1 MNNERTVILEN
12 VGGCPVGLKDT
23 QARTYRLAVDA
34 KIRISE
40 VSLQDI
46 LDYPASKV
54 FFNEDKVKIKNI
66 SSEALY
72 NMGLSEKEI
81 AQFLIGE
88 QPAVVVTPV
97 IEEKPYEEVIEEEV
111 IVIEEPAVVEQP
123 VRKAPAKNTKK
134 GSGKK
139 QGNLKTK

>member
-111 IVIEEPAVVEQP
+111 IVIEEPAVVEQA

>member
-23 QARTYRLAVDA
+23 QARTYRLATDA

-40 VSLQDI
+40 ISLQDI

-54 FFNEDKVKIKNI
+54 FFNEGKVKIRNI

-72 NMGLSEKEI
+72 NMGLSENEI
-81 AQFLIGE
+81 SKFLIGE
-88 QPAVVVTPV
+88 QPAVVITKVVEEAPV
-97 IEEKPYEEVIEEEV
+97 EAVEEEV
-111 IVIEEPAVVEQP
+111 MNA
-123 VRKAPAKNTKK
+123 
-134 GSGKK
+134 
-139 QGNLKTK
+139 

>member
-23 QARTYRLAVDA
+23 QARTYRLATDA

-40 VSLQDI
+40 ISLQDI

-54 FFNEDKVKIKNI
+54 FFNEGKVKIRNI

-72 NMGLSEKEI
+72 NMGLSENEI
-81 AQFLIGE
+81 SKFLIGE
-88 QPAVVVTPV
+88 QPAVVITKVVEEAPV
-97 IEEKPYEEVIEEEV
+97 EVVEEEV
-111 IVIEEPAVVEQP
+111 IVVEEPVVEQP
-123 VRKAPAKNTKK
+123 VKKAPVKTKK
-134 GSGKK
+134 GSSKK

>member
-23 QARTYRLAVDA
+23 QARTYRLSTDA

-40 VSLQDI
+40 ISLQDI

-54 FFNEDKVKIKNI
+54 FFNEGKVKIRNI

-81 AQFLIGE
+81 SKFLIGE
-88 QPAVVVTPV
+88 QPAVVITPV
-97 IEEKPYEEVIEEEV
+97 IEEPVEEIVEEEIIVVGEPV
-111 IVIEEPAVVEQP
+111 IEQP
-123 VRKAPAKNTKK
+123 VKKAPAKAKK
-134 GSGKK
+134 SSGKK